1 MKWTEKSMTH
11 DLIMVQILEDL
22 VNDKGKNNTTVEN
35 KTHIPI
41 LRLYPDHLLMD
52 SNSIFFQTP

>member
-22 VNDKGKNNTTVEN
+22 LNDKGKNNTAVES
-35 KTHIPI
+35 KTNIPF
-41 LRLYPDHLLMD
+41 L
-52 SNSIFFQTP
+52 

>member
-22 VNDKGKNNTTVEN
+22 LNDKGKNNTTVEN
-35 KTHIPI
+35 KTNIPF

-52 SNSIFFQTP
+52 SSSIFFQTP